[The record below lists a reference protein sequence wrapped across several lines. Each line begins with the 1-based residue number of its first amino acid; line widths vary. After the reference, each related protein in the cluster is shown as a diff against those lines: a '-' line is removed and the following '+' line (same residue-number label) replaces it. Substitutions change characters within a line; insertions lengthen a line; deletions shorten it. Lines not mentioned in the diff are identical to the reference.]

1 VHHREKRSF
10 EPTNQEAIG
19 SQFSKA
25 RHPILQKGED
35 SPSNIQKGE
44 KPVNWDVRQK
54 EEEGDLAN
62 DSTDDVKG
70 LQLNELIALE
80 PKVLL
85 KTGHIGIV

>member
-1 VHHREKRSF
+1 M
-10 EPTNQEAIG
+10 
-19 SQFSKA
+19 
-25 RHPILQKGED
+25 
-35 SPSNIQKGE
+35 
-44 KPVNWDVRQK
+44 NWDVRQK